1 MGRYSEIITKINT
14 FINKY
19 NWEEVN
25 ILSEKDGSKK
35 FEKDNRKIALNVLYS
50 KEEKLYP
57 AYISKYNPNRK
68 KRLFF

>member
-1 MGRYSEIITKINT
+1 MGKYSEIITKINT

-25 ILSEKDGSKK
+25 ILSEKDGSKI

-57 AYISKYNPNRK
+57 VYISKHNLNRK